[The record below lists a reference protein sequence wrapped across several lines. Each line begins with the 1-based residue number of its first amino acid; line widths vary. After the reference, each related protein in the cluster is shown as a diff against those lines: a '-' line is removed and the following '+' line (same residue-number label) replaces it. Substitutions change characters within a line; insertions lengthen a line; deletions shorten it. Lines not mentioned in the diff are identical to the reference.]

1 MGLLDALR
9 GRTRQV
15 QPNLDAL
22 FALPSAAITLETA
35 CALVPSG
42 QGGICFKTGA
52 GPNELSTGAD
62 IDELLAQDADPST
75 ITRTEDDLGFTW
87 IVVKDPDLGSL
98 VTRLHG
104 ANSSLA
110 EHGLGPHLLC
120 AAIGFV
126 DAPGAKGSAPCYL
139 VYLFKQGTFYPFAP
153 RDGERRDNEL
163 ELRLRAQLANDV
175 PIEPDLTRLR
185 ASTARASA
193 RSRAVSPPV
202 TWLKLTSR
210 TLR

>member
-42 QGGICFKTGA
+42 EGGICFKTGA
-52 GPNELSTGAD
+52 GPNELSTSAE
-62 IDELLAQDADPST
+62 IDELLAQDAEPST
-75 ITRTEDDLGFTW
+75 ITRSEDDLGFTW
-87 IVVKDPDLGSL
+87 VVVKDPDLGSL

-104 ANSSLA
+104 ADQSLA
-110 EHGLGPHLLC
+110 EHGLGPRLLC
-120 AAIGFV
+120 AVIGLT
-126 DAPGAKGSAPCYL
+126 DAKGSTGSGPCYL

-163 ELRLRAQLANDV
+163 ELRLRAELHGDL
-175 PIEPDLTRLR
+175 PIEPDLSRWMALWSLPVR
-185 ASTARASA
+185 A
-193 RSRAVSPPV
+193 
-202 TWLKLTSR
+202 
-210 TLR
+210 